1 MPQMAIHFGAEMGEI
16 DLKMDKP
23 FLSRTKAGVQ
33 SLFFPGLPEKD
44 RDRKNRSTP
53 VREIVLHK
61 TGKKPDFRDYRQNVH
76 DPGKAVKDPLSGEHR
91 SNATVHL
98 HTGAGSG
105 LHRTESLWYN
115 LPRNHKRAALAL
127 FLESR
132 CLARKMEIPSSFSK
146 CNIRLFPSSSADG
159 GAAGAHDPMNYVRD
173 KMCIVR
179 ARLKWK
185 REILQDEYIRCLCSF
200 RQLR

>member
-1 MPQMAIHFGAEMGEI
+1 MAIHFGAEMGEI

-44 RDRKNRSTP
+44 RDHKNRSTP
-53 VREIVLHK
+53 VRETVLHK

-98 HTGAGSG
+98 HTGAGSDP
-105 LHRTESLWYN
+105 HRTEPLWYN
-115 LPRNHKRAALAL
+115 LLRNHKCAVP
-127 FLESR
+127 
-132 CLARKMEIPSSFSK
+132 ARFWNLDAWP
-146 CNIRLFPSSSADG
+146 
-159 GAAGAHDPMNYVRD
+159 V
-173 KMCIVR
+173 
-179 ARLKWK
+179 KWK
-185 REILQDEYIRCLCSF
+185 SHPAFQNVISVFFLPVPLMAEQLAHMIR
-200 RQLR
+200 